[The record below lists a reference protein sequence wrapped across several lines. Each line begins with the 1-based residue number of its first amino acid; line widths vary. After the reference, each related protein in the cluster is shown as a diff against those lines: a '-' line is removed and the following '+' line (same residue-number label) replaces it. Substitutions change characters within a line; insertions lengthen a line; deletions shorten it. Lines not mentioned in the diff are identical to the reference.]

1 MIWKRPVLKTPSHA
15 AGESFKIRSF
25 YTHLLSPFMTH
36 AKSIS
41 IAHTQGAKVLSPGQK
56 KFNTLVK
63 KIDVQRKLLVG
74 WNDAAPLCQ
83 QWHATEMLPLLLAHR
98 ELLVELVRLLDRRV
112 DDKGFSKAD
121 RQALREMVCDLAPNL
136 FHGKYEE
143 EMKAVYNR
151 NSDTDLDT
159 EEAQDTASLKAMME
173 RELGVDLGDMVDL
186 NTPEALMQRLH
197 QEMQTRDDDAARAA
211 QAREQHRSER
221 KPSAKQAR
229 AQAQAQA
236 EAENTSQSIREVY
249 RKLASALH
257 PDREPDATERQRKT
271 GLMQRVNQAYAN
283 KDLLS
288 LLQLQLEIEQID
300 QSAIDGIAEDRL
312 KHFNKVLSEQLSE
325 LQDEVGQL
333 EMGFIHRYDLDP
345 FVRITPTT
353 MHKALVRQ
361 KQGLQHDI
369 QQMRWELK
377 TLVDV
382 SSIKRWLKVQRAN
395 ARQSMMQELMGDFDL
410 PF

>member
-1 MIWKRPVLKTPSHA
+1 
-15 AGESFKIRSF
+15 
-25 YTHLLSPFMTH
+25 MTH
-36 AKSIS
+36 AQSIS
-41 IAHTQGAKVLSPGQK
+41 IAHTQGTKIVSAGQK

-63 KIDVQRKLLVG
+63 KIEVQRKLLVA
-74 WNDAAPLCQ
+74 WNDGVPLCQ
-83 QWHATEMLPLLLAHR
+83 RWHATEFGPLLLAHR
-98 ELLVELVRLLDRRV
+98 ELMVELVRLLDRRV
-112 DDKGFSKAD
+112 DDKGFSKVD
-121 RQALREMVCDLAPNL
+121 QQAMREMVCDLAENL
-136 FHGKYEE
+136 LHGQYEE

-159 EEAQDTASLKAMME
+159 EEAQATANLKAMME
-173 RELGVDLGDMVDL
+173 RELGVDLGDMDDMGDL
-186 NTPEALMQRLH
+186 DTPEALMQRLS
-197 QEMQTRDDDAARAA
+197 QKMRERDEDEARAT
-211 QAREQHRSER
+211 QASEPYHSQR
-221 KPSAKQAR
+221 KPTAKQAR

-257 PDREPDATERQRKT
+257 PDREPDAAERQRKT

-312 KHFNKVLSEQLSE
+312 KHFNKVLAEQLYE
-325 LQDEVGQL
+325 LQDEVGKV
-333 EMGFIHRYDLDP
+333 EMGFIHQYDLDP
-345 FVRITPTT
+345 FARLTPAT
-353 MHKALVRQ
+353 MLKALVRQ
-361 KQGLQHDI
+361 KQDLQHDT
-369 QQMRWELK
+369 QQMRRELK

-382 SSIKRWLKVQRAN
+382 ASIKRWLKVQRAN
-395 ARQSMMQELMGDFDL
+395 ARQSMLQEMMDDFDM